1 MMGKTLYEKYIT
13 FCMQSFPISLINI
26 YYLLLLKLY
35 QKGWN
40 GNPTFVL
47 CNFKADSYEKSF
59 KTNFRNNDVFIC
71 CLCEW

>member
-1 MMGKTLYEKYIT
+1 MNNSICTLFDNILIDIHK
-13 FCMQSFPISLINI
+13 FKSLH
-26 YYLLLLKLY
+26 YLLLLKLY

-47 CNFKADSYEKSF
+47 CNFKADSYEKFF